1 MPVTWKA
8 EKPKVTLALS
18 KFKASLGYLQPCLKK
33 QTVSEKC
40 PLWKTCN
47 IDTETQ
53 TPWLGLQWHF
63 TFVAGFFLW
72 ATNEFPNKKHGDLL
86 AIINAHSALV

>member
-1 MPVTWKA
+1 MSRTWKA
-8 EKPKVTLALS
+8 EKPKVALALS

-47 IDTETQ
+47 IDTDTLAWV
-53 TPWLGLQWHF
+53 TMALDFCSWI
-63 TFVAGFFLW
+63 FLW
-72 ATNEFPNKKHGDLL
+72 ATNEFPNKKHEDLL
-86 AIINAHSALV
+86 VIINAHSALV